1 MNKRQQETIQS
12 MIIAFLVANLGSI
25 TLYSIANRGW
35 LGEWGKHRARY
46 TDRKLFII
54 GPVFL
59 ALSMLGLGIKGQNL
73 PNAQNPNKEF
83 LYHTFPASNGHRHA
97 VLYDPYP

>member
-54 GPVFL
+54 GSSILGPIYAWAGHKGTEL
-59 ALSMLGLGIKGQNL
+59 AERSKS
-73 PNAQNPNKEF
+73 K
-83 LYHTFPASNGHRHA
+83 
-97 VLYDPYP
+97 

>member
-35 LGEWGKHRARY
+35 LGEWGKHRAKY
-46 TDRKLFII
+46 TNRKLFII
-54 GPVFL
+54 G
-59 ALSMLGLGIKGQNL
+59 SSILGPIYAWTMYKAAELFERSKS
-73 PNAQNPNKEF
+73 K
-83 LYHTFPASNGHRHA
+83 
-97 VLYDPYP
+97 